1 MKPYHTEACITSLE
15 EGLHAERSGADRV
28 EVCSRL
34 ETEGMTPEVELVRDL
49 CENLKIPVRV
59 MIRETEDGYAADDYT
74 VAHMKDHISVLKQ
87 LPIDGFVFG
96 LLKGGAIDEK
106 AMEAL
111 LHEAYP
117 LPVTFHKAFDA
128 IKDPDPAIRWL
139 NGHSQID
146 CILTSGNAVQAIDGI
161 DTILQTMQSYRGQT
175 MPGGK
180 ITYQNVDALHQ
191 HLNAS
196 WYHGRKIV

>member
-1 MKPYHTEACITSLE
+1 ME
-15 EGLHAERSGADRV
+15 E
-28 EVCSRL
+28 
-34 ETEGMTPEVELVRDL
+34 
-49 CENLKIPVRV
+49 
-59 MIRETEDGYAADDYT
+59 
-74 VAHMKDHISVLKQ
+74 
-87 LPIDGFVFG
+87 
-96 LLKGGAIDEK
+96 
-106 AMEAL
+106 L

-146 CILTSGNAVQAIDGI
+146 CILTSGNAIQAIDGI
-161 DTILQTMQSYRGQT
+161 NTILQTMKTYRGQT

-180 ITYQNVDALHQ
+180 ITDQNIDALHQ